1 MEEELA
7 PRGSSWPES
16 TVWSGELSI
25 LANLVVADR
34 RNHVTWPG
42 CVCPGTDGRTRNPE
56 TSVGESAGP
65 GLQRVRA

>member
-7 PRGSSWPES
+7 PRGSSCPES

-25 LANLVVADR
+25 LTDLVVADC

-42 CVCPGTDGRTRNPE
+42 CACPGTDGRTRNPE
-56 TSVGESAGP
+56 TSVGESARS
-65 GLQRVRA
+65 GLRRVRA